1 MLNRVRRSMKASNDG
16 GRELEEKAKRL
27 QRIVVGSGMSMLRD
41 GAEKE
46 ERGMERDVFEEL
58 ARFMQ
63 KIMLNAGVSVLVLTP
78 DEMVRV
84 PGEMRNAECEM
95 RNGERSAECGARMM
109 GKGVG

>member
-1 MLNRVRRSMKASNDG
+1 
-16 GRELEEKAKRL
+16 
-27 QRIVVGSGMSMLRD
+27 MLRD